1 MGERLS
7 YILDNGTYLFVC
19 FFAILRKK
27 LLPLKRYYKQVKA
40 YNIKPEA
47 KLLNCI
53 VI

>member
-7 YILDNGTYLFVC
+7 YILDNGTYLFVFLPFC
-19 FFAILRKK
+19 EKK